1 MTKIVECVPN
11 FSEGRDKAV
20 IEAIAG
26 AVRGC
31 PGVTLLDVDPGAS
44 TNRTVYTFVG
54 GPDEVV
60 EAALAAAR
68 VAYHKIDMSKHK
80 GSHPR
85 MGALDVCPFIPVR
98 GVTQK
103 ECVTLA
109 VTFGRRL
116 AKELG
121 VPVYLYGAASSRE
134 YRSTLPQIRA
144 GEYEGLKEKLTQPK
158 WEPDFG
164 GREFVSRWGATV
176 TGVRKFLI
184 AYNINLLST
193 KEQAHR
199 IALNL
204 REQGRGTGQPGRLR
218 CCQAIGWYLEEQ
230 QLAQIS
236 VNLTDYDVT
245 PMHVVYEE
253 AKKDAAE
260 LRLGVMGSEAVGL
273 VPLGAL
279 LQAAEYYIQK
289 EELFILEEE
298 QKVQLA
304 INRLGLST
312 LSPFNPKERIIEY
325 CVGVGGAGAGV
336 GRLGKGSVEELVKG
350 VASRCPA
357 PGGGS
362 VAALVAALG
371 AALGAMVGQ
380 MTFGKRQWEALDP
393 AMRQLIP
400 PLHDAATALVPAIDA
415 DTAAYNAY
423 MDAVRLPQVTE
434 EEKGVRERALRVAME
449 RTIQVPLSLLKTID
463 QTLEP
468 LLQMATLGNY
478 NCRSD
483 VQVGAR
489 CLEAGAWG
497 AYYNV
502 MINLDNLMEGPEKTS
517 LQTQAEEMLQKARQG
532 CEAVLSEVQKRV
544 E

>member
-26 AVRGC
+26 AVRAC
-31 PGVTLLDVDPGAS
+31 HGVKLLDVDPGAS

-68 VAYHKIDMSKHK
+68 VAFARIDMTKHK

-103 ECVTLA
+103 ECVA
-109 VTFGRRL
+109 IAATFGRRL

-121 VPVYLYGAASSRE
+121 VPVYLYGAAATKDFRT
-134 YRSTLPQIRA
+134 TLPQIRA
-144 GEYEGLKEKLTQPK
+144 GEYEGLKDKLIQPK

-164 GREFVSRWGATV
+164 SREFVPRWGATV

-204 REQGRGTGQPGRLR
+204 REQGRGPTQLGRLK

-230 QLAQIS
+230 RLAQIS
-236 VNLTDYDVT
+236 LNLTDYDVT
-245 PMHVVYEE
+245 PMHVAFEE

-260 LRLGVMGSEAVGL
+260 LKIGVMGSEVVGL
-273 VPLGAL
+273 VPLAAL
-279 LQAAEYYIQK
+279 LQAAEYYIAK

-325 CVGVGGAGAGV
+325 CVGAGQGV
-336 GRLGKGSVEELVKG
+336 GKLGRGSVEEFVRG
-350 VASRCPA
+350 VAARTPA

-362 VAALVAALG
+362 VAATVAAMG
-371 AALGAMVGQ
+371 AALGTMVGQ
-380 MTFGKRQWEALDP
+380 MTFGKRQWEALD
-393 AMRQLIP
+393 ASMRRLIP
-400 PLHDAATALVPAIDA
+400 PLHHAAISLLPAIDA
-415 DTAAYNAY
+415 DTAAFNAY
-423 MDAVRLPQVTE
+423 MDAVRLPQGTE
-434 EEKGVRERALRVAME
+434 EEKGVRERAVKVATE
-449 RTIQVPLSLLKTID
+449 KTIQVPLSLLKAID
-463 QTLEP
+463 QTWEP
-468 LLQMATLGNY
+468 LVEMATVGNM

-483 VQVGAR
+483 LQVGAR

-502 MINLDNLMEGPEKTS
+502 LVNLDNLLEGPERNS
-517 LQTQAEEMLQKARQG
+517 YLTQAEDLLQKARRG
-532 CEAVLSEVQKRV
+532 CEAVLSEVEKRA

>member
-11 FSEGRDKAV
+11 FSEGRDKTV

-26 AVRGC
+26 AVRAC
-31 PGVTLLDVDPGAS
+31 HGVKLLDVDPGAS

-68 VAYHKIDMSKHK
+68 VAFARIDMTKHK

-103 ECVTLA
+103 ECVA
-109 VTFGRRL
+109 ISATFGRRL

-121 VPVYLYGAASSRE
+121 VPVYLYGAAATKDFRT
-134 YRSTLPQIRA
+134 TLPQIRA
-144 GEYEGLKEKLTQPK
+144 GEYEGLKDKLIQPK

-164 GREFVSRWGATV
+164 SREFVPRWGATV

-204 REQGRGTGQPGRLR
+204 REQGRTPTQPGRLKS
-218 CCQAIGWYLEEQ
+218 CQAIGWYLEEQ
-230 QLAQIS
+230 RLAQIS
-236 VNLTDYDVT
+236 INLTDYDVT
-245 PMHVVYEE
+245 PMHVAFEE

-260 LRLGVMGSEAVGL
+260 LKIGVMGSEVVGL
-273 VPLGAL
+273 VPLAAL
-279 LQAAEYYIQK
+279 LQAAEYYIAK

-325 CVGVGGAGAGV
+325 CVGAGQGV
-336 GRLGKGSVEELVKG
+336 GKLGRGSVEDFVRG
-350 VASRCPA
+350 VAARTPA

-362 VAALVAALG
+362 VAATVAAMG
-371 AALGAMVGQ
+371 AALGTMVGQ
-380 MTFGKRQWEALDP
+380 MTFGKRQWEALDST
-393 AMRQLIP
+393 MRRLIP
-400 PLHDAATALVPAIDA
+400 PLHQAAVSLLPAIDA
-415 DTAAYNAY
+415 DTAAFNAY
-423 MDAVRLPQVTE
+423 MDAVRLPQGTE
-434 EEKGVRERALRVAME
+434 EEKGVRERAVKVATE
-449 RTIQVPLSLLKTID
+449 KTIQVPLSLLKAID
-463 QTLEP
+463 QTWEP
-468 LLQMATLGNY
+468 LVEMATVGNM

-483 VQVGAR
+483 LQVGAR

-502 MINLDNLMEGPEKTS
+502 LVNLENLLEGPERNS
-517 LQTQAEEMLQKARQG
+517 YQTQAEDYLQKARRG
-532 CEAVLSEVQKRV
+532 CETVLSEVEKRA

>member
-26 AVRGC
+26 AVRAC
-31 PGVTLLDVDPGAS
+31 HGVKLLDVDPGAS

-68 VAYHKIDMSKHK
+68 VAFARIDMTKHK

-103 ECVTLA
+103 ECVA
-109 VTFGRRL
+109 ISATFGRRL

-121 VPVYLYGAASSRE
+121 VPVYLYGAAATKDFRT
-134 YRSTLPQIRA
+134 TLPQIRA
-144 GEYEGLKEKLTQPK
+144 GEYEGLKDKLIQPK

-164 GREFVSRWGATV
+164 SREFVPRWGATV

-184 AYNINLLST
+184 AYNVNLLST

-204 REQGRGTGQPGRLR
+204 REQGRGPTQTGRLR

-230 QLAQIS
+230 RLAQIS
-236 VNLTDYDVT
+236 INLTDYDVT
-245 PMHVVYEE
+245 PMHVAFEE

-260 LRLGVMGSEAVGL
+260 LKIGVMGSEVVGL
-273 VPLGAL
+273 VPLAAL
-279 LQAAEYYIQK
+279 LQAAEYYIAK

-325 CVGVGGAGAGV
+325 CVGAGQGV
-336 GRLGKGSVEELVKG
+336 GKLGRGSVEEFVRG
-350 VASRCPA
+350 VAARTPA

-362 VAALVAALG
+362 VAATVAAMG
-371 AALGAMVGQ
+371 AALGTMVGQ
-380 MTFGKRQWEALDP
+380 MTFGKRQWEALD
-393 AMRQLIP
+393 ATMRRLIP
-400 PLHDAATALVPAIDA
+400 PLHQAAVSLLPAIDA
-415 DTAAYNAY
+415 DTAAFNAY
-423 MDAVRLPQVTE
+423 MDAVRLPQGTE
-434 EEKGVRERALRVAME
+434 EEKGVRERAVKTATE
-449 RTIQVPLSLLKTID
+449 KTIQVPLSLLKVID
-463 QTLEP
+463 QTWEP
-468 LLQMATLGNY
+468 LVEMATVGNM

-483 VQVGAR
+483 LQVGAR

-502 MINLDNLMEGPEKTS
+502 LVNLDNLLEGPERNS
-517 LQTQAEEMLQKARQG
+517 YLTQAEDFLQKARRG
-532 CEAVLSEVQKRV
+532 CEAVLSEVEKRV

>member
-1 MTKIVECVPN
+1 MSKIVECVPN

-20 IEAIAG
+20 IEAIAA
-26 AVRGC
+26 AVRSC
-31 PGVTLLDVDPGAS
+31 HGVTLLDVDPGAS

-54 GPDEVV
+54 GPEEVV

-68 VAYHKIDMSKHK
+68 VAYARIDMSKHK

-103 ECVTLA
+103 ECVTIA
-109 VTFGRRL
+109 SNFGRRL
-116 AKELG
+116 AKELS
-121 VPVYLYGAASSRE
+121 VPVYLYGAAASRDF
-134 YRSTLPQIRA
+134 RTTLPQIRA
-144 GEYEGLKEKLTQPK
+144 GEYEGLKDKMTQPK

-164 GREFVSRWGATV
+164 GREFVPRWGATA

-204 REQGRGTGQPGRLR
+204 REQGRGAGQPGRLR
-218 CCQAIGWYLEEQ
+218 CCQAIGWFLEEQ
-230 QLAQIS
+230 QMAQIS
-236 VNLTDYDVT
+236 INLTDFDVT
-245 PMHVVYEE
+245 PMHVAYEE

-260 LRLGVMGSEAVGL
+260 LRIGVMGSEVVGL
-273 VPLGAL
+273 VPLAAL
-279 LQAAEYYIQK
+279 LQAAEYYIAK

-312 LSPFNPKERIIEY
+312 LSPFNPKERVIEY
-325 CVGVGGAGAGV
+325 CVGAAGGKAGKL
-336 GRLGKGSVEELVKG
+336 GRGSVEELVRN
-350 VASRCPA
+350 VAARTPA

-362 VAALVAALG
+362 VAATVAALG

-380 MTFGKRQWEALDP
+380 MTYGKRQWEALDP
-393 AMRQLIP
+393 TIRQLIP
-400 PLHDAATALVPAIDA
+400 PLHHAATSLVPTIDA
-415 DTAAYNAY
+415 DTAAFNAY
-423 MDAVRLPQVTE
+423 MEAVRLPQGTE
-434 EEKGVRERALRVAME
+434 EEKGVRERALKVSME
-449 RTIQVPLSLLKTID
+449 RAIQVPLSLLKVID
-463 QTLEP
+463 ETWEP
-468 LLQMATLGNY
+468 LEQLATVGNM

-483 VQVGAR
+483 LQVGAR

-502 MINLDNLMEGPEKTS
+502 LVNLENLLEGPERNS
-517 LQTQAEEMLQKARQG
+517 LFTQADDFLQKARRG
-532 CEAVLSEVQKRV
+532 CEAVLSAVEKRT